1 MSPEEAELSNIERI
15 RDAAIR
21 LFGEHGFRGTSLKVI
36 AAEAGVSQAL
46 ILHHYGTK
54 HGLRAA
60 CDEFVSRKV
69 RSRKAEVIDGPGTV
83 DPFPAVRQLRE
94 APHLLRYLT
103 RALTEGGEH
112 TARLIDDMLAD
123 AVEYMAEGERSGV
136 IVPSRVPRERA
147 ALLLLWSLGALTLHE
162 HVARLLGVDFLSGS
176 ASTDDLR
183 HYLLPAVE
191 LFSQGLVTEGS
202 LDGLLGMLAEDPP
215 PSADAQG
222 PPGGTG
228 PPGRT
233 TEPDGTATTEPG
245 GTASAG
251 TAAAADPE
259 T

>member
-1 MSPEEAELSNIERI
+1 MSPEEAELSSIERI
-15 RDAAIR
+15 RDAAVR

-54 HGLRAA
+54 DGLRAA
-60 CDEFVSRKV
+60 CDEFVSRTV

-83 DPFPAVRQLRE
+83 DPFPAMRQLRE
-94 APHLLRYLT
+94 SPHLLRYLT

-112 TARLIDDMLAD
+112 TTRLIDEMLAD

-136 IVPSRVPRERA
+136 IRPSRAPRERA

-191 LFSQGLVTEGS
+191 LFSQGLVTENS
-202 LDGLLGMLAEDPP
+202 MDDLLEMLAHEPP
-215 PSADAQG
+215 ASADAAEQPGGPG
-222 PPGGTG
+222 PPGPTAD
-228 PPGRT
+228 
-233 TEPDGTATTEPG
+233 PDGTASTGST
-245 GTASAG
+245 SA
-251 TAAAADPE
+251 PE